1 MNITQIKEYFTKL
14 RTDFQFYC
22 SLNISIKDKSGKAI
36 NFIFNRMQRK
46 LWQWFLEDI
55 VLGKPIRW
63 YVIKGRQMGS
73 TVFFTALFY
82 WLTSLNSNKNACI
95 IAQDKD
101 AAEALGG
108 KIQNYYQRSQQ
119 MLKPSVRIMNRSQIH
134 FATNLEEFERTG
146 EIGLDCHID
155 SYPIER
161 KNLGRSYTYQYALLT
176 EFSMYPEVVED
187 VSDRLDSLLNTIGDN
202 PETKVILETT
212 PKGENYAKDFWNDS
226 SNGFRKIFISWVSM
240 DDYRIEIS
248 PIEYFELS
256 ELDNAES
263 RYGNEIQ
270 ERNKIIYQLKIWW
283 PELNSDIEI
292 EHEVMC
298 RLAWRRNKIDKNL
311 SGSKLKFKQEY
322 PTSLEDAFAF
332 SSDTVF
338 PLDRI
343 LEMEDFNKLNKN
355 IPSLYRYHHDDEEK
369 NPTKK
374 FYGARYGNLSIFE
387 PPQPNSVYCIGADG
401 AQGIQ
406 GGDDS
411 SAYVLKLPELQEV
424 ASFSDIIL
432 PEEFAG
438 ILNYLGLLYNKALLG
453 CEVNDK
459 GGYAAVESLVNKY
472 NYPNLYY
479 RINPLKSVVE
489 TNIRYGFI
497 TNPESRQTMI
507 NDFTVLLNSGN
518 ILIKSKKLLTQLKSF
533 VMISGKAQAA
543 PGRHDDLV
551 FAAMIAVQMARQAY
565 IPRPEVTPKKAPRFS
580 FNWHFERMN
589 RSLNNPQRSKFNRRF
604 V

>member
-1 MNITQIKEYFTKL
+1 MNNTQIKDYFNKL
-14 RTDFQFYC
+14 RTDFRFYC
-22 SLNISIKDKSGKAI
+22 ELNIPIKDKSGKI
-36 NFIFNRMQRK
+36 VKFIFNRMQVK
-46 LWQWFLEDI
+46 LWQWFLEDL
-55 VLGKPIRW
+55 VKGKPIRW

-73 TVFFTALFY
+73 TLFFTALFY
-82 WLTSLNSNKNACI
+82 WLTSLNSNKNACV

-108 KIQNYYQRSQQ
+108 KIQNYYQRSQSI
-119 MLKPSVRIMNRSQIH
+119 LKPSVRIMNRSQIH
-134 FATNLEEFERTG
+134 FATNLEEFEKTG

-155 SYPIER
+155 SFPIER

-176 EFSMYPEVVED
+176 EFSMYPEVIED

-212 PKGENYAKDFWNDS
+212 PKGENYAKDFWNDTE
-226 SNGFRKIFISWVSM
+226 NGFRKIFISWISM

-248 PIEYFELS
+248 PLEYFELS
-256 ELDNAES
+256 ELDTNDS
-263 RYGNEIQ
+263 RYGNEIL
-270 ERNKIIYQLKIWW
+270 ERQKIIEQLKVWW
-283 PELNSDIEI
+283 PELTNDLEI

-298 RLAWRRNKIDKNL
+298 RLAWRRHKIDRNL

-332 SSDTVF
+332 SSNTVF

-343 LEMEDFNKLNKN
+343 LEMEDYLKLKQ
-355 IPSLYRYHHDDEEK
+355 ISPSLYRYHHDDEED

-374 FYGARYGNLSIFE
+374 FYGARYGHLSIFE
-387 PPQPNSVYCIGADG
+387 PPLPNTTYVIGGDG

-411 SAYVLKLPELQEV
+411 SAYVLKLPELEEV

-438 ILNYLGLLYNKALLG
+438 VLNYLGLLYNQALIG
-453 CEVNDK
+453 CEINDK
-459 GGYAAVESLVNKY
+459 GGFAATEKLVNSY

-489 TNIRYGFI
+489 TNIRYGFV
-497 TNPESRQTMI
+497 TNPESRQTLI

-533 VMISGKAQAA
+533 VMIKGKAQAS

-551 FAAMIAVQMARQAY
+551 FAAMIAVQMARQAH
-565 IPRPEVTPKKAPRFS
+565 IPREPITPRKAPRFS
-580 FNWHFERMN
+580 FNWHMERMN
-589 RSLNNPQRSKFNRRF
+589 ESLTNPQRSKFRRNF